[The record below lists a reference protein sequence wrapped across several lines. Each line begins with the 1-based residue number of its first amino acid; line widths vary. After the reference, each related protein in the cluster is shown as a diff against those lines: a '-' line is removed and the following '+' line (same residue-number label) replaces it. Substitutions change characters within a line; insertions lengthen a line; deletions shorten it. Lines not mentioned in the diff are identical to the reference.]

1 MIKITYMSKIYL
13 NQSVNCLLTEEK
25 KVGIKKL
32 KNPKVLTEYSQSMDD
47 VHENVE
53 DYKSKG
59 EC

>member
-1 MIKITYMSKIYL
+1 MSKIYL